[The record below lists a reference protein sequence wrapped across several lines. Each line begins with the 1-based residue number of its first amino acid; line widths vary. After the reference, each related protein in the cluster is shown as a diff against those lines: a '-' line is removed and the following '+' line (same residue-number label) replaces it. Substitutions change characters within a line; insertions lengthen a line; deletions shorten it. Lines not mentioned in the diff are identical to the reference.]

1 MNRYLYG
8 ASVQGI
14 QEFIFKTNQLQE
26 IVGASKIVKSLEVEF
41 ENISGYQKGDK
52 NILVNAA
59 GNIKAI
65 FDDRGDEL
73 EKVVANFPKEI
84 MQKAYGIT
92 ISQAVVKMEGEFS
105 EQKEAIKELEKR
117 LKIQRNRP
125 SIPLDLSINIMEL
138 APKTARPLFRQNKQQ
153 KSDIATAQ
161 KRDEYAKWF
170 RKKRKEN
177 KKFVNLKELSQ
188 LSNSKNKLAV
198 IHADG
203 NGLGQIVPKLGDKLS
218 SFSTKLNDAT
228 QNAFKNAKT
237 EKMKIREIILGGD
250 DLTVICDANY
260 ALEFTKNFLYQF
272 EEETKKIK
280 ELQDVGFEKLTAC
293 AGIAFCNEKYP
304 FHYAVSLAE
313 ALCSATKKH
322 AKAID
327 KDLAPSSLM
336 FHNIQ
341 SSNFQSWEK
350 FIKDELTIENDK
362 EPIRCDFGP
371 YYLSQDG
378 QPQISNFL
386 NTVEAYRCDG
396 SPISRLRS
404 WMSELSKSSQSAKNM
419 LDRINEMASHNS
431 KWNSCAMKL
440 NLSQLY
446 SGLTN
451 DKLDCPK
458 DKEKDCHG
466 VEKPLQKTPI
476 YDVLQILSVTEAK

>member
-1 MNRYLYG
+1 MGKYLYG

-26 IVGASKIVKSLEVEF
+26 IVGASEIVKSLEQEF
-41 ENISGYQKGDK
+41 VAFANIDK
-52 NILVNAA
+52 DKILLNAA

-65 FDDRGDEL
+65 FESEDKLKD
-73 EKVVANFPKEI
+73 VVKEFPKKI

-92 ISQAVVKMEGEFS
+92 ISQAVVDMEKPEFNT
-105 EQKEAIKELEKR
+105 QDKAIKELEKK
-117 LKIQRNRP
+117 LKTQRNKP
-125 SIPLDLSINIMEL
+125 SIPLDISINIMEL
-138 APKTARPLFRQNKQQ
+138 APKTARPLVKIEKKGDDEIRMDMSTKQKYKANPDNKG
-153 KSDIATAQ
+153 
-161 KRDEYAKWF
+161 
-170 RKKRKEN
+170 
-177 KKFVNLKELSQ
+177 Q
-188 LSNSKNKLAV
+188 LSDLSNGKNKLAV

-293 AGIAFCNEKYP
+293 AGIAFANEKYP

-322 AKAID
+322 AKKINPN
-327 KDLAPSSLM
+327 LAPSSLM

-350 FIKDELTIENDK
+350 FVADELTIAND
-362 EPIRCDFGP
+362 EETIRCDFGP
-371 YYLSQDG
+371 YYLSQNE
-378 QPQISNFL
+378 QPLIVDFE
-386 NTVEAYRCDG
+386 NTVKAYRQEG
-396 SPISRLRS
+396 SPISRLRE
-404 WMSELSKSSQSAKNM
+404 WMGELSKSKQYSENL
-419 LDRINEMASHNS
+419 LDRINEMIKTNN
-431 KWNSCAMKL
+431 KWKCEIMDNNLKKINPKL
-440 NLSQLY
+440 CNQELVI
-446 SGLTN
+446 
-451 DKLDCPK
+451 DKD
-458 DKEKDCHG
+458 G
-466 VEKPLQKTPI
+466 YRKTPI
-476 YDVLQILSVTEAK
+476 YDVLQILSVTEAN

>member
-1 MNRYLYG
+1 MSKYLYG

-26 IVGASKIVKSLEVEF
+26 IVGASEIVKSLEQEF
-41 ENISGYQKGDK
+41 EDFAKINED
-52 NILVNAA
+52 NILLNAA

-65 FDDRGDEL
+65 FDDKNKL
-73 EKVVANFPKEI
+73 EKVVKEFPKLI

-92 ISQAVVKMEGEFS
+92 ISQAVVEIVGE
-105 EQKEAIKELEKR
+105 EPTQEDINELEKK

-161 KRDEYAKWF
+161 KRDAYAKWF
-170 RKKRKEN
+170 SAKRKEN

-188 LSNSKNKLAV
+188 LSNDKNKLAV

-203 NGLGQIVPKLGDKLS
+203 NGLGQIVPKLADKLS

-228 QNAFKNAKT
+228 KNAFKNVKIK
-237 EKMKIREIILGGD
+237 EMRIREIILGGD

-260 ALEFTKNFLYQF
+260 ALEFTKNFLDNF
-272 EEETKKIK
+272 EKETSQIK
-280 ELQDVGFEKLTAC
+280 ELKDVGFEKLTAC
-293 AGIAFCNEKYP
+293 AGIAYCNEKYP
-304 FHYAVSLAE
+304 FHYAVNLAE

-322 AKAID
+322 AKAIN

-350 FIKDELTIENDK
+350 FIADELTITSPTNDK
-362 EPIRCDFGP
+362 AEIIRCDFGP

-378 QPQISNFL
+378 QPLIANFQ
-386 NTVEAYRCDG
+386 NTIEAYRCDG

-404 WMSELSKSSQSAKNM
+404 WMSELSKSSQSAINM
-419 LDRINEMASHNS
+419 LDRINDIVKENR
-431 KWNSCAMKL
+431 KWNCKIMEN
-440 NLSQLY
+440 NLKNLY
-446 SGLTN
+446 SKLSNEKLIVDDKN
-451 DKLDCPK
+451 D
-458 DKEKDCHG
+458 DKYNR
-466 VEKPLQKTPI
+466 TPI
-476 YDVLQILSVTEAK
+476 YDVLQILSVTEAKS